1 MLTQTPTTK
10 PMTTSPKPGSAPMNR
25 APTTPAPLNRWAAMP
40 AMSGFFRSGDP
51 LLDLRDRFDRVFDS
65 VFGGDL
71 TPAGWF
77 ARAEMLPKVDVAET
91 DQALTLTA
99 DLPGIAETDIE
110 LTVADNVLTLS
121 GERKSESEGNDRNY
135 RVVERS
141 HGRFT
146 RSFQL
151 PEGVEID
158 KITARFD
165 KGVLTVVLPKAE
177 RPAAAVTRIP
187 IGG

>member
-10 PMTTSPKPGSAPMNR
+10 PMAAKPKAG
-25 APTTPAPLNRWAAMP
+25 PTPLNRWAAMP

-91 DQALTLTA
+91 EQALTLTA
-99 DLPGIAETDIE
+99 DLPGVEEKDIA

-121 GERKSESEGNDRNY
+121 GERKSESEGGDQNY

-151 PEGVEID
+151 PDGVEVER
-158 KITARFD
+158 ITARFD

-177 RPAAAVTRIP
+177 RPAAEVKRIP

>member
-10 PMTTSPKPGSAPMNR
+10 PMATAPMTTSPKPGP
-25 APTTPAPLNRWAAMP
+25 APTSRTPLNRWAAMP

-91 DQALTLTA
+91 DKALTLTA
-99 DLPGIAETDIE
+99 DLPGVEEKDIA
-110 LTVADNVLTLS
+110 LTVTDNVLTLS
-121 GERKSESEGNDRNY
+121 GERKSESEGSDRNY

-151 PEGVEID
+151 PDGVEVD
-158 KITARFD
+158 QITARFD

-177 RPAAAVTRIP
+177 RPATEVKRIP